1 MKTRPCP
8 HPHSRSL
15 ALLAGSIVLLA
26 GADAS
31 ARDYIRIPLPPP
43 PREILHDVGDLLH
56 RIGDRV
62 GSVVRRIP
70 WVDDDDERERAR
82 APRRSKAP
90 PPVKRETWDDAR
102 RQVPYRYDDA
112 DEFDARMQPSPIER
126 RPAEIPD
133 SALLERRPA
142 VPRDSSPAG
151 RGAPEPRRGEDVPPV
166 NIVGPKTAAADAP
179 ATRTQESPPP
189 VPPAEIKKTEP
200 PPPVPKAAEPGN
212 LLPGTP
218 VAGKRGLVYPP
229 GAKHTPEN
237 MVDVTDFKPGQVVRD
252 PRTGSLFRVP

>member
-1 MKTRPCP
+1 MKTRLCP
-8 HPHSRSL
+8 LVHSRRL
-15 ALLAGSIVLLA
+15 VLLA
-26 GADAS
+26 GTAFLLAGNDAS

-70 WVDDDDERERAR
+70 WVDDDDERERGR

-90 PPVKRETWDDAR
+90 PPVRRETWDDAR

-112 DEFDARMQPSPIER
+112 EDFDARMEPAPIER
-126 RPAEIPD
+126 RPAELPD
-133 SALLERRPA
+133 SALTERRPTGS
-142 VPRDSSPAG
+142 PRG
-151 RGAPEPRRGEDVPPV
+151 DVPPV
-166 NIVGPKTAAADAP
+166 NIVGPKTPAGDTPVTKAP
-179 ATRTQESPPP
+179 EPPSPNAP
-189 VPPAEIKKTEP
+189 VEMKKPEP

-218 VAGKRGLVYPP
+218 VSGKRGLVYPP

-237 MVDVTDFKPGQVVRD
+237 MVDVTDFKPGQIVRD